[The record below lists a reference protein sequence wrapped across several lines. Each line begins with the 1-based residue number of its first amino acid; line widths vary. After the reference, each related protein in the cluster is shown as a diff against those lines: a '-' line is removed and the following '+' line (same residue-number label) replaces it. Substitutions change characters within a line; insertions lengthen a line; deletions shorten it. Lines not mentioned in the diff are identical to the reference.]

1 MPRSCILDLT
11 ETIEERKIPDAVDDH
26 SFCFPCTAD
35 FLHPWLD
42 RIYSVVFLATP
53 SYCILDMTDST
64 KEIPEV
70 EFCIFD
76 LTEFRLNRF
85 RKAVQLSKRFSMW
98 TLTFH
103 SHCKLKRHTFADQ
116 LV

>member
-1 MPRSCILDLT
+1 MGPGPDANGSNANAMPSSCILDLT
-11 ETIEERKIPDAVDDH
+11 ETIEEREIPDAVDDH

-70 EFCIFD
+70 D
-76 LTEFRLNRF
+76 
-85 RKAVQLSKRFSMW
+85 
-98 TLTFH
+98 
-103 SHCKLKRHTFADQ
+103 FAY
-116 LV
+116 LA